1 MDTNE
6 SEVVP
11 ISALKGAFES
21 FITIPMSCLLHL
33 FKKPQINYRS
43 SSTAL
48 SNCHLYSFF
57 YCTIPSYN
65 KQAQDM
71 VDLILH
77 FGWDHISTIN
87 SNNIYGQKGIEKVKK
102 ACCRQWY
109 CNMVVN
115 VLFLLVI
122 MYAAHT

>member
-71 VDLILH
+71 VDLVTFWMGPHLH
-77 FGWDHISTIN
+77 YQFKQYLWSKRN
-87 SNNIYGQKGIEKVKK
+87 RESEKSMLLP
-102 ACCRQWY
+102 
-109 CNMVVN
+109 MV
-115 VLFLLVI
+115 L
-122 MYAAHT
+122 